1 MSDFFNRLDLLRQSK
16 GESIIDIAHYLGIS
30 GPAVHGWK
38 KGGLPKPDKL
48 RLLAEHYGVTVE
60 WLLTGIENTVG
71 HRPAKAYDQRM
82 PDVVSEHKI
91 CDKKDIEIE
100 QLRSELRE
108 ARAVIRDLAAA
119 LASKPSPAAA
129 RACGAPEVSRHKERK
144 DA

>member
-60 WLLTGIENTVG
+60 WLLTGVENTAG
-71 HRPAKAYDQRM
+71 HRLAKAYDQRM
-82 PDVVSEHKI
+82 PDVVSEHKT
-91 CDKKDIEIE
+91 CDKRDLEIE
-100 QLRSELRE
+100 QLRAELRE
-108 ARAVIRDLAAA
+108 ARAVIRQLSAT
-119 LASKPSPAAA
+119 LESLTTKTASEKP
-129 RACGAPEVSRHKERK
+129 
-144 DA
+144 